1 MSEKKSDLIREAINL
16 TIQGDQAPDKF
27 IFLSDRAMAALSLL
41 FRDYRMYRR
50 NESLPDD
57 PDDE

>member
-1 MSEKKSDLIREAINL
+1 MNSKKSDLIREAINL
-16 TIQGDQAPDKF
+16 TIQGDQAPDRY

-50 NESLPDD
+50 NEALPEE
-57 PDDE
+57 DEP

>member
-1 MSEKKSDLIREAINL
+1 MIEKKSDLIREAINL